1 MSQVESIEKK
11 FSTVCP
17 GSQCAASF
25 SYAQAASTP
34 PDPHVNVASPSP
46 ARLSSVKATSVTVPR
61 ACNLV
66 LFGLPENNSIMELK
80 SEIDELLEFLAGKQV
95 NVNDVFRLGKY
106 SGSSKRPRPVL
117 IKLATAW
124 DRKVV
129 LLRKRSLKEFKIPRL
144 FLREDVPPDH
154 KLRQNVFHV
163 PPKDDAE
170 KPPSAPTCSAPS
182 ILLTS
187 SISDSQLVRSGS
199 PALPQSTSDP
209 PDPHTSSSST
219 TTVTQGPAVTHNGST

>member
-1 MSQVESIEKK
+1 MW
-11 FSTVCP
+11 P

-46 ARLSSVKATSVTVPR
+46 ARLSSVKTTSVTVPR

-117 IKLATAW
+117 I
-124 DRKVV
+124 
-129 LLRKRSLKEFKIPRL
+129 SLPRL
-144 FLREDVPPDH
+144 GIVRSSFFGSVALKSSNSSLVLREDVPPDH
-154 KLRQNVFHV
+154 KLRQKVFHV
-163 PPKDDAE
+163 Y
-170 KPPSAPTCSAPS
+170 
-182 ILLTS
+182 TS
-187 SISDSQLVRSGS
+187 
-199 PALPQSTSDP
+199 
-209 PDPHTSSSST
+209 
-219 TTVTQGPAVTHNGST
+219 QG